1 MPIDKKILVIN
12 DLHLDFIKILEADGF
27 TIDYKPNISKEEVWD
42 IIAEYHGLI
51 VRSKL
56 YIDED
61 FIKKA
66 KKLEF
71 IGRAGAGIDNIDENA
86 LVKTAI
92 KIYNAPEGNRD
103 AVGEHAIGMLLSV
116 FNNIHKGHHEIINGK
131 WDREGNRGLE
141 LGSKTIGIFGYGNT
155 GRSLAKKLQ
164 GFGCRVIAYDKYKT
178 EDGDLFAEKVSYE
191 DFLKYS
197 DVVSI
202 HVPLTKETGNF
213 INKDFI
219 DSFEKEIFLINTSRG
234 KVLNLEDLLDG
245 LNNGKVVAACLDV
258 LENEKLN
265 TLTER
270 QRKTLDELIATNKV
284 LLTPHVA
291 GWTYESYRKIS
302 EVMAQKIKNHY
313 LL

>member
-1 MPIDKKILVIN
+1 MLLDKKILVIN
-12 DLHLDFIKILEADGF
+12 DLQLDFIDILEAEGF
-27 TIDYKPNISKEEVWD
+27 TVDYKPHISKEEVLN
-42 IIAEYHGLI
+42 IIPEYHGLV

-61 FIKKA
+61 FLQKA
-66 KKLEF
+66 EKLEF

-86 LVKTAI
+86 VAKTNI

-103 AVGEHAIGMLLSV
+103 AVGEHAIGMLLSM
-116 FNNIHKGHHEIINGK
+116 FSNIHKGHQEVINGQ

-141 LGSKTIGIFGYGNT
+141 LGSKTVGVFGYGNT
-155 GRSLAKKLQ
+155 GRSFAKKLQ
-164 GFGCRVIAYDKYKT
+164 GFGCRVIAYDKYASDC
-178 EDGDLFAEKVSYE
+178 EESFVEKVSFE

-202 HVPLTKETGNF
+202 HVPLTEETDNLV
-213 INKDFI
+213 NKDFI
-219 DSFEKEIFLINTSRG
+219 ESFEKEICLINTSRG

-245 LNNGKVVAACLDV
+245 LKRGRVSSACLDV

-270 QRKTLDELIATNKV
+270 QRKTLEELIATGRV

-302 EVMAQKIKNHY
+302 EVMAEKIKNHY
-313 LL
+313 EL